1 MKASPVPRISAA
13 DLDKLMALLEVEVV
27 ALSECRVSAGHDI
40 EIGRHAAVGI
50 HYVLDGCGR
59 LVFDGASGVAVG
71 PHALIVVPPQ
81 VAFRLAATACDGP
94 PAGPAPRSEPRHE
107 LKGGVNRFSVGD
119 TAPRTL
125 MICGHFRAHYGAS
138 TGLFDLLATTI
149 VETFAPA
156 DRIDQRLLAALDEL
170 RRQEVG
176 AGAMSAALLK
186 QVLVALLRRSL
197 VSLDTWVQRFAL
209 LSDPQVARAFAA
221 MVADPGAPHSVQT
234 LAGNAF
240 LSRSAFM
247 SRFTAAAGK
256 SPMLVLRE
264 LRMRL
269 AAGQLVAGAHALE
282 QVVRNAGY
290 SSRSSFSRAFRK
302 AHGTDPTEFRRL
314 AVGGR

>member
-1 MKASPVPRISAA
+1 MSVP

-27 ALSECRVSAGHDI
+27 ALSECRVSAGLDI

-50 HYVLDGCGR
+50 HYVLDGTGR
-59 LVFDGASGVAVG
+59 LGFDGASGLAVG
-71 PHALIVVPPQ
+71 PHTLIVVPPR
-81 VAFRLAATACDGP
+81 VAFRLASTAGGC
-94 PAGPAPRSEPRHE
+94 PAPGPAARGGPRHE
-107 LKGGVNRFSVGD
+107 LRGGVNRFSVGD
-119 TAPRTL
+119 TAPRTV
-125 MICGHFRAHYGAS
+125 MICGHFEARYGGS
-138 TGLFDLLATTI
+138 TGLFDMLAAPI

-170 RRQEVG
+170 LRQEVG

-186 QVLVALLRRSL
+186 QVLVTLLRRSL
-197 VSLDTWVQRFAL
+197 ASLDTWVQRFAL

-221 MVADPGAPHSVQT
+221 MVADPGAPHSVES
-234 LAGNAF
+234 LAGSAF

-247 SRFTAAAGK
+247 SRFSAAAGR
-256 SPMLVLRE
+256 SPMLVLRD

-269 AAGQLVAGAHALE
+269 AAGQLAAGAHALE

-302 AHGTDPTEFRRL
+302 VHGTDPTGFRRL
-314 AVGGR
+314 AAGSR